1 MDTSARL
8 PGWKRDELAVRM
20 ASSCIFFIISM
31 PEENPK
37 CVDVIGNPTKES
49 HALGSRVEN
58 IDLNDK
64 TTKRKSAFQFKC
76 KCARFRAR
84 SALRPAALCLFWL
97 VSEVS
102 YVQLGQREFKYSCG
116 HYLENFRKVCQLWKR
131 ERKGKG
137 YSFGF
142 AFTTQ

>member
-1 MDTSARL
+1 
-8 PGWKRDELAVRM
+8 M

-64 TTKRKSAFQFKC
+64 TTKRKSAFQFKG
-76 KCARFRAR
+76 KCAGFRAR
-84 SALRPAALCLFWL
+84 SALRPAALCF
-97 VSEVS
+97 
-102 YVQLGQREFKYSCG
+102 F
-116 HYLENFRKVCQLWKR
+116 
-131 ERKGKG
+131 
-137 YSFGF
+137 
-142 AFTTQ
+142 